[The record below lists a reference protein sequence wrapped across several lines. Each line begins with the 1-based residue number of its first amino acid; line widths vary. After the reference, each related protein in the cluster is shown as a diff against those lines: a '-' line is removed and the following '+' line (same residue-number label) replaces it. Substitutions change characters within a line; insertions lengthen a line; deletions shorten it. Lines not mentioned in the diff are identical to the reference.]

1 MIRNLRS
8 RSLEL
13 QFGIHFTHI
22 VGSVS
27 DGPFIHIQKFP
38 DTVSSHRSRISDHKR
53 RHQLL
58 VELKIY
64 TYDAVIFRQMVAYK
78 RKIAQDD
85 RFLVI
90 RISDFIHELR
100 FALKLL
106 KPLLGLPLERRKHLM
121 DKHFRRNKALA
132 VLHIHELEVHRSSL
146 GIAAVY
152 RHLKFLHVHDLLEP
166 SLVEI
171 L

>member
-1 MIRNLRS
+1 MLLTNALSNFFKNRTMIRNLRS

-85 RFLVI
+85 RFLASA
-90 RISDFIHELR
+90 ISYTNC
-100 FALKLL
+100 
-106 KPLLGLPLERRKHLM
+106 GLPSNSSTLFLDSHL
-121 DKHFRRNKALA
+121 NGVNILWTN
-132 VLHIHELEVHRSSL
+132 IS
-146 GIAAVY
+146 
-152 RHLKFLHVHDLLEP
+152 
-166 SLVEI
+166 VEI
-171 L
+171 